1 MFPITIRGK
10 EMEKAYLM
18 PHLPGRRLPFV
29 AAAFPGAGKWLAR
42 TCPDRHRPANNFTL
56 IELLVVISIIAILAA
71 MLLPALNQAR
81 GRARTTKCTNNLK
94 SVGMANMAYSDD
106 HRGFDVPFN
115 MPTTAGAA
123 GVTRGRTTTCVP
135 SRSAKCILKTSHSI
149 SSIPPETEERPPS

>member
-1 MFPITIRGK
+1 
-10 EMEKAYLM
+10 MEKAYLM

-94 SVGMANMAYSDD
+94 SVGW
-106 HRGFDVPFN
+106 RTWLTV
-115 MPTTAGAA
+115 
-123 GVTRGRTTTCVP
+123 TTTGALMYRLTC
-135 SRSAKCILKTSHSI
+135 RR
-149 SSIPPETEERPPS
+149 RPGRLE